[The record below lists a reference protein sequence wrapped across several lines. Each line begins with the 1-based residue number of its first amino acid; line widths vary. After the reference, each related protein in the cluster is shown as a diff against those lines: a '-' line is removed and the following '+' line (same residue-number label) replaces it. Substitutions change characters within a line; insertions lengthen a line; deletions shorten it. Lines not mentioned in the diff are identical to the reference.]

1 MAGIGPIA
9 LPGSQLLKMLMR
21 ESQKIIFAASVLN
34 HDGHWYAKFGCP
46 ASMLP
51 PKKNRQ
57 VRPAADLLLNQSH

>member
-1 MAGIGPIA
+1 
-9 LPGSQLLKMLMR
+9 MLMR

-51 PKKNRQ
+51 PKKIGSC
-57 VRPAADLLLNQSH
+57 VLPPIFC